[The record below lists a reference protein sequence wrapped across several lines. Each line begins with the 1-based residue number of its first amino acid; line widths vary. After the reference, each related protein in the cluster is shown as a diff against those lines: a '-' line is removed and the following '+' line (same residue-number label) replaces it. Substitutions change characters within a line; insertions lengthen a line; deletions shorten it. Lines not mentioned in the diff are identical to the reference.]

1 MTAVAADPV
10 TEARRIM
17 TAADD
22 AKVRLCVLGGIGV
35 ALVCPTIRR
44 LTPTRTYH
52 DIDLAAPAGTPAIGR
67 LLTDLGYE
75 AARRFNT
82 LNGSERL
89 LFHDPQG
96 RRIDVFIGTLR
107 MCHQLSLDDAFASP
121 SWTLPPAD
129 LVLSKLQIVEVTDR
143 DMQDLLALFADFELT
158 PSGSAGISV
167 ERIERMCGSD
177 WGWWRT
183 VHDTLRVLEARWLTE
198 RADAGTETVAILD
211 AGLERVAQLREVLAA
226 SPRSMA
232 WRIRSIVGPRMRWYE
247 LPEDVRASA
256 TGSDPHPAGPRSE
269 GRG

>member
-1 MTAVAADPV
+1 MMAVAADPV
-10 TEARRIM
+10 VEASRIM
-17 TAADD
+17 TAATE

-52 DIDLAAPAGTPAIGR
+52 DIDLAAPVGTPAIGR

-75 AARRFNT
+75 GARRFNT

-89 LFHDPQG
+89 LFHDPHG

-107 MCHQLSLDDAFASP
+107 MCHELSLDDAFASP

-129 LVLSKLQIVEVTDR
+129 LVLSKLQIVELTDR
-143 DMQDLLALFADFELT
+143 DAQDLLALFADFELS

-167 ERIERMCGSD
+167 ERIERVCGGD

-183 VHDTLRVLEARWLTE
+183 ANETLRLVEARWLAE
-198 RADAGTETVAILD
+198 RASLDVVATQVCRRSSGALVRPSGGRPDVAERAGSSPSRSMIRRARVRSKTVF
-211 AGLERVAQLREVLAA
+211 G
-226 SPRSMA
+226 SPRSA
-232 WRIRSIVGPRMRWYE
+232 
-247 LPEDVRASA
+247 
-256 TGSDPHPAGPRSE
+256 PRSSSI
-269 GRG
+269 RWTR

>member
-1 MTAVAADPV
+1 MMAVAADPV
-10 TEARRIM
+10 IEASRIM
-17 TAADD
+17 TAATE
-22 AKVRLCVLGGIGV
+22 ANVRLRVLGGIGV

-52 DIDLAAPAGTPAIGR
+52 DIDLAAPVGTPAIGR
-67 LLTDLGYE
+67 LLTDLGYD

-89 LFHDPQG
+89 LFHDPDG

-129 LVLSKLQIVEVTDR
+129 LVLSKLQIVELTDR
-143 DMQDLLALFADFELT
+143 DAQDLLALFADFELT

-167 ERIERMCGSD
+167 ARIERVCGGD

-183 VHDTLRVLEARWLTE
+183 ANETLRLVEARWLAE
-198 RADAGTETVAILD
+198 RADTTPETAAILD
-211 AGLERVAQLREVLAA
+211 AGLERVTQLRDVLTA
-226 SPRSMA
+226 SPRSMS
-232 WRIRSIVGPRMRWYE
+232 WRLRSVVGPRVRWYD
-247 LPEDVRASA
+247 LPEDVRTSSN
-256 TGSDPHPAGPRSE
+256 GSDPHPAGP
-269 GRG
+269 